1 MKSLWCERVVILL
14 LPVLAI
20 GIETPRRRVSI
31 RPADDARICCPF
43 QGDSR
48 VFGREA
54 AGGDWTIRLEWRF
67 GVVSCRSSPTGG
79 GGPCEAWWRGTRGV
93 SCPLYVTRLRP
104 CPSTTFGGQ
113 IGRAHV

>member
-1 MKSLWCERVVILL
+1 MLAQPASASAPARTRPPAMKSLWCERVVILL

-54 AGGDWTIRLEWRF
+54 AGGDWTIRLE
-67 GVVSCRSSPTGG
+67 RSEARRVGKEWVRTFRARWSP
-79 GGPCEAWWRGTRGV
+79 
-93 SCPLYVTRLRP
+93 
-104 CPSTTFGGQ
+104 
-113 IGRAHV
+113 AH

>member
-1 MKSLWCERVVILL
+1 MLAQPASASAPARTRPPAMKSLWCERVVILL

-54 AGGDWTIRLEWRF
+54 AGDRQS
-67 GVVSCRSSPTGG
+67 VVLGMRVSVRVDLGG
-79 GGPCEAWWRGTRGV
+79 RRMIKKKK
-93 SCPLYVTRLRP
+93 SR
-104 CPSTTFGGQ
+104 TT
-113 IGRAHV
+113 